1 MSRKNSAKKIVKE
14 ELKIDHIEFET
25 SEEEDNSN
33 LSDMEM
39 QMYLNYSNN
48 YENKKKQFLEK
59 QIIMVPNKSPLIS
72 PSANQNKLSQ
82 NDLLQA
88 MKKHET
94 KTKPKRAQSVKNGRT
109 PKAKDESKKKGLF
122 SNFINILTQSE
133 EKHEKPKKRTN
144 NKTAPK
150 LNKEQNKAPNFPI
163 QFKEDQITL
172 PSDYANQVLEQEFK
186 IEAGKFDVDDINKLI
201 KMYSRAVEYYSGMND
216 EKYIYFTERIQNMLC
231 RPDILKMMN

>member
-88 MKKHET
+88 MKSMKQKLSRKGRRVSKMGVRQRQ
-94 KTKPKRAQSVKNGRT
+94 KTKVKR
-109 PKAKDESKKKGLF
+109 KA
-122 SNFINILTQSE
+122 
-133 EKHEKPKKRTN
+133 
-144 NKTAPK
+144 
-150 LNKEQNKAPNFPI
+150 
-163 QFKEDQITL
+163 
-172 PSDYANQVLEQEFK
+172 
-186 IEAGKFDVDDINKLI
+186 
-201 KMYSRAVEYYSGMND
+201 YSQTS
-216 EKYIYFTERIQNMLC
+216 
-231 RPDILKMMN
+231 